1 MNGIDCFMEG
11 FRLVSKPGLRRYVI
25 IPALINTLV
34 LVLMIAISVSVFS
47 PWVESLISF
56 LPDWLSFLSWLVWT
70 LASIIVAFVLFYLFT
85 IIANVVASPFNAI
98 LSVKVEESLL
108 GETLSS
114 SASMWMILPRAF
126 WREMTK
132 LMYLLPR
139 LLGLL
144 LLSVIPVVNAAAPF
158 LWILFSAWM
167 MAVQYTDYA
176 ADNNEISFR
185 ELRNRLAGKKIQSVL
200 FGLPAYLLLAIPV
213 VNLILLPVAVAGGTV
228 FWVKNLR

>member
-1 MNGIDCFMEG
+1 MEG

-70 LASIIVAFVLFYLFT
+70 LASIIVAFVLVYLFT

>member
-70 LASIIVAFVLFYLFT
+70 LASIIVAFVLVYLFT
-85 IIANVVASPFNAI
+85 IIANVIASPFNAI